1 MDAQYNIRGTAKAKM
16 ADMIEATKAF
26 DEQYRLKDK
35 AIQAADQG
43 AAALQA
49 LDEQYQLMDRAT
61 IAADSGASVFKQGI
75 DLVILKASEADSKY
89 FITEQAKNK
98 YGELDKMYQI
108 TEKAVEA
115 RETAEMLLKD
125 KQAECCFCQ

>member
-89 FITEQAKNK
+89 CITEQAKNK
-98 YGELDKMYQI
+98 YGELDEMYQI
-108 TEKAVEA
+108 TEKAVGA
-115 RETAEMLLKD
+115 RETAEMLKD
-125 KQAECCFCQ
+125 KQTGCCFCQ